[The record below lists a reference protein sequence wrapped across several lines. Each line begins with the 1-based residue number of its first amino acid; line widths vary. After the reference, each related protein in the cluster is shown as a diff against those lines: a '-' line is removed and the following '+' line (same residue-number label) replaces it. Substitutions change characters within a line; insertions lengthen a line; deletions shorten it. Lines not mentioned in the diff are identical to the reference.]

1 MSENKKRFVADN
13 NISVIEA
20 YQGKGYGKQE
30 KIRIGSIVLACVW
43 ILHILYI
50 SCKVKTIA
58 E

>member
-1 MSENKKRFVADN
+1 MSENQKYFVADN
-13 NISVIEA
+13 KISIIEA